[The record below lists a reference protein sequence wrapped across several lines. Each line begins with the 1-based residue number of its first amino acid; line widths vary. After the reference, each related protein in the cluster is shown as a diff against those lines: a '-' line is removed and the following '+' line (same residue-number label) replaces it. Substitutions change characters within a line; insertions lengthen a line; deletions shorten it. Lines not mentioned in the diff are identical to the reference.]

1 MARQCY
7 KLNLN
12 GVDYKLRLTL
22 AGQKALKERDPETP
36 ILAILLGALDDPEDM
51 DFVLSTALNWDG
63 NENKIRSGEA
73 LYDEM
78 VDAGYRGNE
87 KFLEVVLGIAHN
99 AGLLSDDE
107 RNKVRHATL
116 RMLREGMEN
125 LDSDDEV
132 EEGEESPENPPLKVN
147 TLDG

>member
-7 KLNLN
+7 RLNLN

-36 ILAILLGALDDPEDM
+36 ILAILLGALDDPQDM

-107 RNKVRHATL
+107 RNKVRRATL

-125 LDSDDEV
+125 LDGDDET

>member
-116 RMLREGMEN
+116 RMLREDMEN